1 MQGASL
7 SKGAYMEELN
17 LKRGRIKAMT
27 SSKKV
32 YKQ

>member
-7 SKGAYMEELN
+7 SKEVYMEELN
-17 LKRGRIKAMT
+17 LKRGRIKEMT
-27 SSKKV
+27 STNKV